1 MSAFHEHDA
10 AARQAL
16 RHLGPETPNWVPPR
30 PGIDHDVAVVGGG
43 QCGIATAFALR
54 QAGIGNVALYD
65 AGDAARPGIWLTKA
79 RMHTL
84 RTIKD
89 IPGPELNNPVL
100 GFRAWFEARHGQQ
113 AFEALTRIART
124 DWAEY
129 LLWFRRIAGVTP
141 RARTRLARIE
151 PAEDHLR
158 LHLEHGGGRTVETAR
173 RVVLA
178 TGYPGGGAIVVPD
191 LIRDALPPSAYD
203 HTDTEIDFSRF
214 AGRRVAILGAA
225 SAAFDNAAAALE
237 AGAAEVRLFCRHP
250 DLQRQ
255 GAGQT
260 AMYQGVSDNF
270 HHLPDAVRWQLAPLI
285 RARGIFPTPPVVA
298 RATRFPNFR
307 IHLAAPWH
315 AVRLRGGHVEIDFAG
330 GRVEVDHVLLATGY
344 RIDPTLRPELADF
357 ADEIELWAHRP
368 GLPPIA
374 GAATV
379 GRFPYLGPHYE
390 FRARV
395 PGSAPFLGRIQALNL
410 SALVSF
416 ARHVGDIASL
426 RVAVPRAVKGIS
438 RGLFLEDTPHHL
450 ARISQPAA
458 EELPR
463 SSYEGAIAGG
473 GTLEAAE

>member
-1 MSAFHEHDA
+1 MTALHEHDA
-10 AARQAL
+10 AAIKAL
-16 RHLGPETPNWVPPR
+16 RDLGPETPNWVPPR

-43 QCGIATAFALR
+43 QCGIATVFALR
-54 QAGIGNVALYD
+54 QAGIGSVALYD
-65 AGDAARPGIWLTKA
+65 AGDAARPGIWLTRA

-89 IPGPELNNPVL
+89 ISGPELHNPAL
-100 GFRAWFEARHGQQ
+100 GFRAWFEARHGQA

-141 RARTRLARIE
+141 RQRTRLTRIE
-151 PAEDHLR
+151 PADDHLR
-158 LHLEHGGGRTVETAR
+158 LHLEHDGAPSVETAR

-178 TGYPGGGAIVVPD
+178 TGYPGGGAIVIPELV
-191 LIRDALPPSAYD
+191 REGLPPSAYD
-203 HTDTEIDFSRF
+203 HTDAEIDFSRF
-214 AGRRVAILGAA
+214 RGRRVAILGAA

-237 AGAAEVRLFCRHP
+237 AGAAEVRLFCRQR
-250 DLQRQ
+250 DLQRH
-255 GAGQT
+255 GVGT
-260 AMYQGVSDNF
+260 ASMYQGVSDNF

-298 RATRFPNFR
+298 RATRFPNFH
-307 IHLAAPWH
+307 IHLAAPWQ
-315 AVRLRGGHVEIDFAG
+315 AVRQRGEHVEIDFPG

-344 RIDPTLRPELADF
+344 HMGPHLRPELADF
-357 ADEIELWAHRP
+357 ADQIELWGHRP

-374 GAATV
+374 NGTAI
-379 GRFPYLGPHYE
+379 GRFPYLGPYYE
-390 FRARV
+390 YRERV

-426 RVAVPRAVKGIS
+426 KVAVPRAVRGIS
-438 RGLFLEDTPHHL
+438 RGLFLEDAGHHL
-450 ARISQPAA
+450 ARISQPAT

-463 SSYEGAIAGG
+463 SSYEGAIVGG

>member
-1 MSAFHEHDA
+1 MSASHEHDA

-30 PGIDHDVAVVGGG
+30 PGIDHDVAVIGGG
-43 QCGIATAFALR
+43 QCGIATVFALR
-54 QAGIGNVALYD
+54 QAGIGNVVLYD
-65 AGDAARPGIWLTKA
+65 SGDEARPGIWLTKA

-84 RTIKD
+84 RTLKD
-89 IPGPELNNPVL
+89 IPGPELHNPVL
-100 GFRAWFEARHGQQ
+100 GFRAWFEARHGQD
-113 AFEALTRIART
+113 AFEDLTRIART
-124 DWAEY
+124 DWADY

-141 RARTRLARIE
+141 RQHTRLVRIE

-158 LHLEHGGGRTVETAR
+158 LHIAHGGTHTVETAR

-178 TGYPGGGAIVVPD
+178 TGYPGGGAIVIPD
-191 LIRDALPPSAYD
+191 LVRDALPPSVYD
-203 HTDTEIDFSRF
+203 HTDSEIDFARF
-214 AGRRVAILGAA
+214 AGRRVAVLGAA

-255 GAGQT
+255 GAGM
-260 AMYQGVSDNF
+260 ASMYQGVSDNF
-270 HHLPDAVRWQLAPLI
+270 HALPDAVRWQLAPLI
-285 RARGIFPTPPVVA
+285 RARGIYPTPPVVA

-307 IHLAAPWH
+307 IHLGAPWH
-315 AVRLRGGHVEIDFAG
+315 AVRLRDQRVEIEFAG
-330 GRVEVDHVLLATGY
+330 GRAEVDHVLLATGY
-344 RIDPTLRPELADF
+344 RIDPALRPELADF
-357 ADEIELWAHRP
+357 ADKIELWEHRP

-374 GAATV
+374 NAATI
-379 GRFPYLGPHYE
+379 GRFPYLGPTYE
-390 FRARV
+390 FRERF

-426 RVAVPRAVKGIS
+426 KVAVPRAVQGIS
-438 RGLFLEDTPHHL
+438 RGLFLEDAQHHVG
-450 ARISQPAA
+450 RISQPTT

-463 SSYEGAIAGG
+463 SSYEGAIAGD
-473 GTLEAAE
+473 TLEAAE